1 MKFGLV
7 TNSNFFTGVKGDLEA
22 IVGMSYQAL
31 AQPGVKS
38 MPDMMLEQ

>member
-22 IVGMSYQAL
+22 IVGMSYQEL
-31 AQPGVKS
+31 A
-38 MPDMMLEQ
+38 